1 MNGVGGDNVDEALF
15 EAEVLETV
23 GLGDA
28 EG

>member
-1 MNGVGGDNVDEALF
+1 MNGVGGDDVNEALS